1 MSYNSSTQVITSP
14 VSIYDIQRAI
24 GSTSPDLGTLCSDE
38 NINRWA
44 KYKPLSIATLA
55 TIGSNQRE
63 NANYGIVDIPTWT
76 RLDYAVI
83 FLFSDARGSLANTY
97 WPDCDRAKGSLSLE
111 YWTYEKPS
119 GGASSPYRITDYDGY
134 YHLAEAPIGPMQQTS
149 ILISPV
155 GTLRV
160 KFKQGAVSNDTLKLS
175 DLTWPGSSGF
185 PIGDMYFGVLMK
197 KTSGGATY
205 AVTQKN
211 GSTDIKMSDTDVYG
225 FWAEFSED
233 IVSASFEG
241 TWTIIPIISSIA
253 IAETTSISQQNG
265 NKFLAPL
272 PFHTQPIT
280 VSIEWAQV
288 LIIAA
293 HGYKDGTSQQRYA
306 EFEFTLQAT
315 EQAAGRYRNY
325 SITVTLCDAQGN
337 QLPNYS
343 GGTSSGQIV
352 TNASGTAVVTK
363 SIRIYIAQI
372 WSSDIYYKANLTIT
386 DTLKF
391 RKTSQW
397 TLTGPIQIVTPTP
410 EI

>member
-1 MSYNSSTQVITSP
+1 
-14 VSIYDIQRAI
+14 
-24 GSTSPDLGTLCSDE
+24 
-38 NINRWA
+38 
-44 KYKPLSIATLA
+44 
-55 TIGSNQRE
+55 
-63 NANYGIVDIPTWT
+63 
-76 RLDYAVI
+76 
-83 FLFSDARGSLANTY
+83 
-97 WPDCDRAKGSLSLE
+97 
-111 YWTYEKPS
+111 
-119 GGASSPYRITDYDGY
+119 
-134 YHLAEAPIGPMQQTS
+134 
-149 ILISPV
+149 
-155 GTLRV
+155 V

-391 RKTSQW
+391 KKTSQW